1 MGIHCLYIDH
11 VCAVAL
17 TLS

>member
-1 MGIHCLYIDH
+1 MGIHCLNIDH

-17 TLS
+17 SLS